1 MPTKVS
7 FSVSSDTSFCA
18 NGTNSYLH
26 VKYTEY
32 FRTEQATHATP
43 FLCTPPFDELCPSFI
58 QGPPQEGQTV
68 CSPTFSPGR
77 SGARNIFYRLF
88 LSYHSTRF
96 AARRTDNMLSDLS
109 PGHSGAEKMCAEKAL
124 YRKSLKHFLATLF
137 VRPSSC
143 FKEAKALTTL
153 DFSGTAGC
161 YRFFPITLFCPISP
175 QKKIP
180 AFLAENRYSKNASD
194 SA

>member
-1 MPTKVS
+1 MQTVQTVI
-7 FSVSSDTSFCA
+7 FSISIPNISGQNKPLIPLLFCA
-18 NGTNSYLH
+18 LRHSISSASL
-26 VKYTEY
+26 
-32 FRTEQATHATP
+32 
-43 FLCTPPFDELCPSFI
+43 LCLSFI

-68 CSPTFSPGR
+68 CFPTFSPGR